1 MPDATTTVAHL
12 RESFAHFVRER
23 DWERYHNPRDI
34 AISMSIEAAELLEL
48 FQWRSEDKI
57 DLEDPTFREALEDEL
72 ADVFMYCLS
81 LANTIGCELSDITLR
96 KLAKDE
102 AKYPA
107 DEWRGRAR

>member
-1 MPDATTTVAHL
+1 MPDATTTVAQL
-12 RESFAHFVRER
+12 RTRFAQFVKER
-23 DWERYHNPRDI
+23 DWERYHNPKDI

-48 FQWRSEDKI
+48 FQWRPDEKI
-57 DLEDPTFREALEDEL
+57 DLHDPAFREALEDEL

-81 LANTIGCELSDITLR
+81 LANAIGCELSDITLR